1 MNTITQTVTIEPS
14 RRVSLNFAVPDDF
27 PLGMADVSIQIQ
39 PCYMPN
45 QSETLNDPE
54 LTEEMLQRR
63 LECLR
68 SRRFVS
74 RTEWGQYADKE
85 IRQARDNDRV

>member
-1 MNTITQTVTIEPS
+1 MNTIMQTVNIQPD
-14 RRVSLNFAVPDDF
+14 RQVSLNFVVPDDF
-27 PLGMADVSIQIQ
+27 PLGMADVSILIQ
-39 PCYMPN
+39 PSFQTN
-45 QSETLNDPE
+45 QSPGHHDSE

-68 SRRFVS
+68 TRRFVS

-85 IRQARDNDRV
+85 IRQARDNNRI